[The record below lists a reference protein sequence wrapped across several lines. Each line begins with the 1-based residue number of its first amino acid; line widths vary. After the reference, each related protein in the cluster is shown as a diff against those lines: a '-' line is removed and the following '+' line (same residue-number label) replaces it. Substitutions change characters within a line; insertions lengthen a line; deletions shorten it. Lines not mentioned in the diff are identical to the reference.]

1 VHSYEGKI
9 INEHFC
15 ENMPSLFIRLK
26 NLHKHAPF
34 RDQ

>member
-1 VHSYEGKI
+1 MEKI
-9 INEHFC
+9 IDEHFC

-34 RDQ
+34 RD